1 MHGLNP
7 PQAAAV
13 LHIEGPLLVLA
24 GAGSGK
30 TRVIVEKIA
39 HLIGCGRYPA
49 RRIAAITF
57 TNKSA
62 KEMRERV
69 AKRLREQD
77 ADEVTICTFHAL
89 GLKFLQIEHAAVGLK
104 RGFSIFDADD
114 AAAQIKDLMYG
125 AKPDDIEDMKNLV
138 SRAKNAGL
146 SPEQAMAAARS
157 NREKEAASVY
167 ERYQLRLTAFNA
179 VDFDDLIRLP
189 VQILE
194 ENPEIALAWRER
206 IGYLL
211 VDECQDTND
220 AQYRL
225 LKQLAGEKGNFTCV
239 GDDDQ
244 SIYAWRGANPE
255 NLQQMG
261 RDYPALEII
270 KLEQNY
276 RCSNRVLRA
285 ANALIANNPHEHLKK
300 LWSDQADGERIRV
313 WECRNSEHEAEK
325 VAAEIAFVAQSRN
338 VPWSDFCILFRGNF
352 QSRPLEKAMQLLRI
366 PYHLTGGTMFLERQE
381 VKDTLAWLRLL
392 VNPDD
397 DTAFMRGAVAQAR
410 CRCRHAGQAGRTGAG
425 KGHADGAGR
434 RGDRRP
440 AAAAAA
446 RGQQPGAL
454 HRHPARPACADRQ
467 VSSGDMIRKVAKES
481 GLLSELRQQ
490 AKEEASYQRRAN
502 NIEELAQWF
511 EGGPRGATAADLAGQ
526 LALLSRS
533 DKDEGGNQVRM
544 MTMHASKGLEFPYV
558 FIVGCEDGV
567 LPHQVSLDEGNLQ
580 EERRLLYVGITRAK
594 IQLWM
599 SYSKLTRKFGEHVR
613 LKPSR
618 FFEEIPAEEIQ
629 RDGADPVADAARKKE
644 RASGVGGDR
653 GVVRLIGERRSPR
666 WRRSQCIVVGRAG
679 GLAGTRRKPIHGGS
693 AAASMPRTVPPSPP
707 ARPLTGSVRASHGKE
722 KENQK
727 QQPGL
732 RQNRGFGWRSACASD
747 RKRTPAPACIEPDRD
762 AAPMLALLNDPGFCA
777 SSATA
782 TCAARNRRVS
792 TSRCACCTAMLNGFA
807 CMPSSACPMA
817 RLAGQCRAGAA

>member
-1 MHGLNP
+1 MLDSLNP
-7 PQAAAV
+7 PQRAAV
-13 LHIEGPLLVLA
+13 LHCEGPLLVLA

-39 HLIGCGRYPA
+39 HLISTRRYPA
-49 RRIAAITF
+49 KRIAAITF

-62 KEMRERV
+62 KEMRERM
-69 AKRLREQD
+69 AKRLRGED
-77 ADEVTICTFHAL
+77 ASEVTICTFHAL
-89 GLKFLQIEHAAVGLK
+89 GLKFLQIQHAAVGLK

-114 AAAQIKDLMYG
+114 ANAQIKDLMHS
-125 AKPDDIEDMKNLV
+125 AKPDDIEDVKNLI

-146 SPEQAMAAARS
+146 SPEQAAMAARS
-157 NREKEAASVY
+157 SREKNAAMVY
-167 ERYQLRLTAFNA
+167 ELYQARLSAFNA

-189 VQILE
+189 VQVLE
-194 ENPEIALAWRER
+194 ENPEIAVAWRER

-225 LKQLAGEKGNFTCV
+225 LKQLAGPAGNFTCV

-255 NLQQMG
+255 NLNNMG
-261 RDYPALEII
+261 VEYPNLRII

-285 ANALIANNPHEHLKK
+285 ANALIAHNPHDHLKT

-325 VAAEIAFVAQSRN
+325 VAAEIQFIATSRR

-352 QSRPLEKAMQLLRI
+352 QSRPLEKALQLVGV
-366 PYHLTGGTMFLERQE
+366 PYHLNGGTVFLERQE

-397 DTAFMRGAVAQAR
+397 DTAFMRAVQAPKR
-410 CRCRHAGQAGRTGAG
+410 EVGAG
-425 KGHADGAGR
+425 TLAKLAELAADKDMPMAHAAE
-434 RGDRRP
+434 
-440 AAAAAA
+440 AL
-446 RGQQPGAL
+446 GAL
-454 HRHPARPACADRQ
+454 AQLPPRAANNLSRFTDIVRDLRAQ
-467 VSSGDMIRKVAKES
+467 MKGLSSGDLVRRLAKES
-481 GLLSELRQQ
+481 GLLAELRQQ
-490 AKEEASYQRRAN
+490 SKDEAGYQRRAGN
-502 NIEELAQWF
+502 LEELAQWF
-511 EGGPRGATAADLAGQ
+511 ENGPRGASAGDMAAQ
-526 LALLSRS
+526 LALLSRN
-533 DKDEGGNQVRM
+533 DKDDGGNQVRM

-599 SYSKLTRKFGEHVR
+599 SYSKLTRKFGEHIR

-618 FFEEIPAEEIQ
+618 FFDELPAAEIQ
-629 RDGADPVADAARKKE
+629 RDGADPVADAEHKKE
-644 RASGVGGDR
+644 RA
-653 GVVRLIGERRSPR
+653 
-666 WRRSQCIVVGRAG
+666 QA
-679 GLAGTRRKPIHGGS
+679 GLAAI
-693 AAASMPRTVPPSPP
+693 
-707 ARPLTGSVRASHGKE
+707 
-722 KENQK
+722 Q
-727 QQPGL
+727 
-732 RQNRGFGWRSACASD
+732 
-747 RKRTPAPACIEPDRD
+747 
-762 AAPMLALLNDPGFCA
+762 ALFD
-777 SSATA
+777 
-782 TCAARNRRVS
+782 
-792 TSRCACCTAMLNGFA
+792 
-807 CMPSSACPMA
+807 
-817 RLAGQCRAGAA
+817 

>member
-39 HLIGCGRYPA
+39 HLIGSGRYPA

-261 RDYPALEII
+261 RDYPTLEII

-397 DTAFMRGAVAQAR
+397 DTAFMRAVQSPKR
-410 CRCRHAGQAGRTGAG
+410 DVGAG
-425 KGHADGAGR
+425 TLARLAELAQEKDIPMAHAAESI
-434 RGDRRP
+434 
-440 AAAAAA
+440 
-446 RGQQPGAL
+446 GAL
-454 HRHPARPACADRQ
+454 QQLPPRAANSLARFTDILRDLRAQMRQ

-644 RASGVGGDR
+644 RAT
-653 GVVRLIGERRSPR
+653 
-666 WRRSQCIVVGRAG
+666 A
-679 GLAGTRRKPIHGGS
+679 GLA
-693 AAASMPRTVPPSPP
+693 A
-707 ARPLTGSVRASHGKE
+707 
-722 KENQK
+722 
-727 QQPGL
+727 
-732 RQNRGFGWRSACASD
+732 
-747 RKRTPAPACIEPDRD
+747 IE
-762 AAPMLALLNDPGFCA
+762 ALFD
-777 SSATA
+777 
-782 TCAARNRRVS
+782 
-792 TSRCACCTAMLNGFA
+792 
-807 CMPSSACPMA
+807 
-817 RLAGQCRAGAA
+817 

>member
-39 HLIGCGRYPA
+39 HLIGSGRYPA

-114 AAAQIKDLMYG
+114 AAAQIKDLMHG

-261 RDYPALEII
+261 RDYPTLEII

-397 DTAFMRGAVAQAR
+397 DTAFMRAVQSPKR
-410 CRCRHAGQAGRTGAG
+410 DVGAG
-425 KGHADGAGR
+425 TLARLAELAQEKDIPMAHAAESI
-434 RGDRRP
+434 
-440 AAAAAA
+440 
-446 RGQQPGAL
+446 GAL
-454 HRHPARPACADRQ
+454 QQLPPRAANSLARFTDILRDLRAQMRQ

-490 AKEEASYQRRAN
+490 AKEEASYQRRVN

-618 FFEEIPAEEIQ
+618 FFDEIPAEEIQ

-644 RASGVGGDR
+644 RAS
-653 GVVRLIGERRSPR
+653 
-666 WRRSQCIVVGRAG
+666 A
-679 GLAGTRRKPIHGGS
+679 GLA
-693 AAASMPRTVPPSPP
+693 A
-707 ARPLTGSVRASHGKE
+707 
-722 KENQK
+722 
-727 QQPGL
+727 
-732 RQNRGFGWRSACASD
+732 
-747 RKRTPAPACIEPDRD
+747 IE
-762 AAPMLALLNDPGFCA
+762 ALFD
-777 SSATA
+777 
-782 TCAARNRRVS
+782 
-792 TSRCACCTAMLNGFA
+792 
-807 CMPSSACPMA
+807 
-817 RLAGQCRAGAA
+817 

>member
-39 HLIGCGRYPA
+39 HLIGSGRYPA

-114 AAAQIKDLMYG
+114 AAAQIKDLMHG

-261 RDYPALEII
+261 RDYPTLEII

-397 DTAFMRGAVAQAR
+397 DTAFMRAVQSPKR
-410 CRCRHAGQAGRTGAG
+410 DVGAG
-425 KGHADGAGR
+425 TL
-434 RGDRRP
+434 
-440 AAAAAA
+440 A
-446 RGQQPGAL
+446 RLAELAQEKDMPMAHVAETIGAL
-454 HRHPARPACADRQ
+454 QQLPPRAANSLARFTDILRDLRAQMRQ
-467 VSSGDMIRKVAKES
+467 VTSGDMIRKVAKES

-544 MTMHASKGLEFPYV
+544 MTLHASKGLEFPYV

-644 RASGVGGDR
+644 RAS
-653 GVVRLIGERRSPR
+653 
-666 WRRSQCIVVGRAG
+666 A
-679 GLAGTRRKPIHGGS
+679 GLA
-693 AAASMPRTVPPSPP
+693 A
-707 ARPLTGSVRASHGKE
+707 
-722 KENQK
+722 
-727 QQPGL
+727 
-732 RQNRGFGWRSACASD
+732 
-747 RKRTPAPACIEPDRD
+747 IE
-762 AAPMLALLNDPGFCA
+762 ALFD
-777 SSATA
+777 
-782 TCAARNRRVS
+782 
-792 TSRCACCTAMLNGFA
+792 
-807 CMPSSACPMA
+807 
-817 RLAGQCRAGAA
+817 